1 MGHHSSHSSHSV
13 PQQIDRFADVGRHDR
28 SRECHVFAMRGLEV
42 AAQRNAQSTSTRL
55 KTLGMVGVPYK
66 YDGPQR
72 TKNVPS
78 HKRETIPCA
87 SAAPN

>member
-1 MGHHSSHSSHSV
+1 MKVARRYFDG
-13 PQQIDRFADVGRHDR
+13 FGVGRQSHR

-66 YDGPQR
+66 R
-72 TKNVPS
+72 L
-78 HKRETIPCA
+78 ETLFVLTVDSKHVEARRI
-87 SAAPN
+87 AAEYSVS